1 MFRRSKK
8 TERRCEPD
16 EVREARRAAEQAA
29 AQRRRVEEKAPEA
42 QKIGSAIRD
51 ALERN
56 HFGESIELA
65 WTLRRGNS

>member
-1 MFRRSKK
+1 MRN
-8 TERRCEPD
+8 
-16 EVREARRAAEQAA
+16 ARQAAEKAA

-42 QKIGSAIRD
+42 QRIGSAIRD

>member
-8 TERRCEPD
+8 TDRRRCEPE
-16 EVREARRAAEQAA
+16 EVREARRSAERAA
-29 AQRRRVEEKAPEA
+29 AQRRQVEQKAPEA
-42 QKIGSAIRD
+42 ERIGSAIRD

-65 WTLRRGNS
+65 WTLRRNT